1 MIVENIFLE
10 VKTSYSLRGS
20 LLAKLF
26 AIDFLNLQLMSV
38 AQETWSIFDRYGMN
52 GGLDDNYVQIHFCL
66 NFFLSTRSA
75 SIVIFRIVRIYNVRC
90 HV

>member
-10 VKTSYSLRGS
+10 VKTYSLRGS
-20 LLAKLF
+20 LLANLF

-75 SIVIFRIVRIYNVRC
+75 SIVIFRIVRIYNMRC